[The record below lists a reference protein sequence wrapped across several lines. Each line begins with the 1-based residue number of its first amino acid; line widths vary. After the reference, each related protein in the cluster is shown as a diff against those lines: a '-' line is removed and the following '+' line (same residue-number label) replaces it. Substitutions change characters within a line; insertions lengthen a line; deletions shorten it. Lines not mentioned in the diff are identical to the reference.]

1 MFRGIGRVKEK
12 YMKPWIIYSLLSMV
26 TWGSYIVA
34 AKITTAPK
42 YCGLSPRLSSMLM
55 YGGIG
60 LTFLFYWLWSG
71 SEGKSLTTG
80 STVSGIST
88 GVLWG
93 LGMLFSFLA
102 IETGADVS
110 RLVPIYNCN
119 TLIAV
124 LLGILV
130 LREIGDASQ
139 IIRILVGSVL
149 IVVGGVLV
157 SR

>member
-1 MFRGIGRVKEK
+1 
-12 YMKPWIIYSLLSMV
+12 MKIWLVYALLSMV
-26 TWGSYIVA
+26 AWGSYIVA
-34 AKITTAPK
+34 AKVTTSPK
-42 YCGLSPRLSSMLM
+42 YYGLSPRLSSMLM
-55 YGGIG
+55 FAGIG
-60 LTFLFYWLWSG
+60 LIFLFYWLWPSG
-71 SEGKSLTTG
+71 KGKELTIG
-80 STVSGIST
+80 STVSGVST

-102 IETGADVS
+102 IETGANVS

-130 LREIGDASQ
+130 LRELGDASQ
-139 IIRILVGSVL
+139 IIRILIGSVL